1 MITLYVGESAL
12 NSLLVYIVSII
23 YHFVAQIMKLFV
35 VLSET
40 EILDSSV
47 YMQLVKNFY
56 LILGVGMLFVIA
68 FSLLK
73 VMVDPESSKG
83 TEETTGIIKKF
94 ITSILLLI
102 FLPTIFSFAFS
113 FQSAVVRQGTIGK
126 IFGNNVAVTSDDLKS
141 VGATMANSVFLPF
154 FQPTEEFVENECNGV
169 NDNECLKKI
178 KAPNYIFK
186 TALNDSSNLYETIEA
201 VNSGK
206 LSFAA
211 YADYGDSIKEGDV
224 SFNFIL
230 SLFCGI
236 FMIYVVFSFCLD
248 LGLRYVKLL
257 FYQVIAPI
265 PLFFRIVPNSK
276 ISDTF
281 NQWVKVTITCYL
293 EVFIRLF
300 VIYFGVWLCGV
311 LLNEDNGIFRSN
323 FASGDG
329 AVSLFANLVI
339 VLSILTFMKQA
350 PKLIGEAFGFDSS
363 NIKLGLS
370 EKLGGLFAAGG
381 AVGSLI
387 ASKGNPLAAIRGW
400 KNGIGNIGAE
410 AKRRKEYKDA
420 RSAGVTKRQMMMDY
434 MLSKAGFGSQ
444 ADIQKSKVE
453 DEDYEVSNESA
464 KDITYQKPNGEKVT
478 IGKGEKNK
486 KINAGD
492 IESMEAEKAKNIS
505 KISAHRDR
513 IKNLEQE
520 AASGSA
526 RIQHKSDLKSEAEKK
541 IDEAGSTVM
550 GEFTYYEPDVNGNI
564 EFNSDGE
571 LIAGTQKKFTGT
583 YEQIKHFKMNN
594 LSARQIETAQ
604 SDESIRDKMIA
615 DYIIEESKKAGSKI
629 ARDMYSGFKSIQY
642 NKGYEFYTYEYEV
655 DEEGKIKTDKNGKE
669 ITKKD
674 DKGEV
679 IIRKI
684 SFNVE
689 QDENGAWRVDRKSLV
704 DENGIELSEQ
714 SIKDFGLIG
723 IEKSDYDLIKKIDK
737 IAKTSNGIIENK
749 KQFIQETEI
758 NTIQAQNDA
767 IDAIKQQF
775 NDAKDAAMRTSEMR
789 QREISSK
796 YIANRNSDNK

>member
-35 VLSET
+35 VLSEA

-230 SLFCGI
+230 ALFCGI

-300 VIYFGVWLCGV
+300 IIYFGVWLCSV

-329 AVSLFANLVI
+329 IISLFANLVI
-339 VLSILTFMKQA
+339 VLSILTFMKQV

-363 NIKLGLS
+363 NMKLNIKQKIADS
-370 EKLGGLFAAGG
+370 GLFAVAGVVGG
-381 AVGSLI
+381 AAISTVRNLRKFKGEFKGK
-387 ASKGNPLAAIRGW
+387 SKAEKFTNGMRMLKGGAAGIIGGGYRGFKAGN
-400 KNGIGNIGAE
+400 E
-410 AKRRKEYKDA
+410 AKSFSEMKSGISSAVNETTAKQDERNDLFSRGGNTIMGGYKAKANDKKDSIKEFW
-420 RSAGVTKRQMMMDY
+420 
-434 MLSKAGFGSQ
+434 LGSQ
-444 ADIQKSKVE
+444 EQANAKIKSY
-453 DEDYEVSNESA
+453 DELIGLNDSA
-464 KDITYQKPNGEKVT
+464 KKSAKALV
-478 IGKGEKNK
+478 
-486 KINAGD
+486 
-492 IESMEAEKAKNIS
+492 EKAKTMS
-505 KISAHRDR
+505 
-513 IKNLEQE
+513 
-520 AASGSA
+520 
-526 RIQHKSDLKSEAEKK
+526 
-541 IDEAGSTVM
+541 
-550 GEFTYYEPDVNGNI
+550 
-564 EFNSDGE
+564 
-571 LIAGTQKKFTGT
+571 
-583 YEQIKHFKMNN
+583 
-594 LSARQIETAQ
+594 
-604 SDESIRDKMIA
+604 
-615 DYIIEESKKAGSKI
+615 
-629 ARDMYSGFKSIQY
+629 
-642 NKGYEFYTYEYEV
+642 
-655 DEEGKIKTDKNGKE
+655 EGKIKDKYGEDFSEKIRTLQRAELDCEVAKKQLDWAVDNGVF
-669 ITKKD
+669 
-674 DKGEV
+674 GEV
-679 IIRKI
+679 LEEYKTAYEEAKFNI
-684 SFNVE
+684 STQKKNAEDFLVE
-689 QDENGAWRVDRKSLV
+689 QLYVDKDTWDSFTSDLKVDLSDGRIATDTIRVKLQSPEFSSEAEIINAGITPDTVGNIAYKVDEEIPVIDENGEVVL
-704 DENGIELSEQ
+704 DENGNPRTETKTTKG
-714 SIKDFGLIG
+714 IKVALDNLEVRKG
-723 IEKSDYDLIKKIDK
+723 E
-737 IAKTSNGIIENK
+737 IAKESAIYN
-749 KQFIQETEI
+749 ETH
-758 NTIQAQNDA
+758 
-767 IDAIKQQF
+767 K
-775 NDAKDAAMRTSEMR
+775 S
-789 QREISSK
+789 
-796 YIANRNSDNK
+796 SDNK

>member
-35 VLSET
+35 VLSEA

-236 FMIYVVFSFCLD
+236 FMIYVVFSFCFD

-281 NQWVKVTITCYL
+281 NQWVKVTVTCYL

-387 ASKGNPLAAIRGW
+387 ASKGNPLAAVRGW

-420 RSAGVTKRQMMMDY
+420 RSAGVTKRQMMKDY
-434 MLSKAGFGSQ
+434 MLNKAGFGSQ
-444 ADIQKSKVE
+444 ADIQKSKIE
-453 DEDYEVSNESA
+453 DEDYNVSNESA
-464 KDITYQKPNGEKVT
+464 ENITYTKPNGEKVT
-478 IGKGEKNK
+478 IGKGQNKN
-486 KINAGD
+486 INAGD
-492 IESMEAEKAKNIS
+492 IESMEATKAENVN

-520 AASGSA
+520 AASGSS
-526 RIQHKSDLKSEAEKK
+526 RIQHKKNLKDEAEKK
-541 IDEAGSTVM
+541 IDEAGSKVIGTL
-550 GEFTYYEPDVNGNI
+550 EYEDENGNSMT
-564 EFNSDGE
+564 F
-571 LIAGTQKKFTGT
+571 KGT
-583 YEQIKHFKMNN
+583 YEQIMYFKQNN
-594 LSARQIETAQ
+594 LSVEQRQKVD
-604 SDESIRDKMIA
+604 SDEKIRDRMIA
-615 DYIIEESKKAGSKI
+615 DYIANEYSLEDSKI
-629 ARDMYSGFKSIQY
+629 KQDMNSGFRSIQ
-642 NKGYEFYTYEYEV
+642 NNGGYEYNTFVYEFNPDGSY
-655 DEEGKIKTDKNGKE
+655 KTDANGNKIIAKDSNGKE
-669 ITKKD
+669 KTTKIK
-674 DKGEV
+674 
-679 IIRKI
+679 
-684 SFNVE
+684 FNVKL
-689 QDENGAWRVDRKSLV
+689 ENGNWIIDEDSFV
-704 DENGIELSEQ
+704 DENGNKMSSQ
-714 SIKDFGLIG
+714 QVQDTGLNG
-723 IEKSDYDLIKKIDK
+723 LENYDLVSKIDK
-737 IAKTSNGIIENK
+737 LAKTSNGIINAK
-749 KQFIQETEI
+749 KQDIQENEI
-758 NTIQAQNDA
+758 DVIQAQNDA

-796 YIANRNSDNK
+796 YIANRNNNNK

>member
-35 VLSET
+35 VLSEA

-230 SLFCGI
+230 ALFCGI

-300 VIYFGVWLCGV
+300 IIYFGVWLCSV

-329 AVSLFANLVI
+329 IISLFANLVI
-339 VLSILTFMKQA
+339 VLSILTFMKQV

-363 NIKLGLS
+363 NMKLNIKQKIADS
-370 EKLGGLFAAGG
+370 GLFAVAGVVGG
-381 AVGSLI
+381 AAISTVRNLRKF
-387 ASKGNPLAAIRGW
+387 KGEFKG
-400 KNGIGNIGAE
+400 K
-410 AKRRKEYKDA
+410 
-420 RSAGVTKRQMMMDY
+420 
-434 MLSKAGFGSQ
+434 SKAEKFTNGMRMLKGGAAGIIGGGYRGFKAGNDAKSFSEMKSGISSAVNETTAKQDERNDLFSRGGNTIIGGYKAKSNDKKDSIKEFWLGSQ
-444 ADIQKSKVE
+444 EQANV
-453 DEDYEVSNESA
+453 
-464 KDITYQKPNGEKVT
+464 
-478 IGKGEKNK
+478 
-486 KINAGD
+486 KINAYDELIGLNDSAKKSAKSLVEKGKKMSEDQLQKKYGD
-492 IESMEAEKAKNIS
+492 AVAS
-505 KISAHRDR
+505 KIQSS
-513 IKNLEQE
+513 KV
-520 AASGSA
+520 
-526 RIQHKSDLKSEAEKK
+526 AE
-541 IDEAGSTVM
+541 
-550 GEFTYYEPDVNGNI
+550 
-564 EFNSDGE
+564 
-571 LIAGTQKKFTGT
+571 L
-583 YEQIKHFKMNN
+583 
-594 LSARQIETAQ
+594 
-604 SDESIRDKMIA
+604 
-615 DYIIEESKKAGSKI
+615 
-629 ARDMYSGFKSIQY
+629 
-642 NKGYEFYTYEYEV
+642 EYEV
-655 DEEGKIKTDKNGKE
+655 AQKQLDAAINSDKNNVDYDKQVQKARERVMETKDAMGKVNKDAEDFITEMLYAKKDAWDNFNADLKIDLSNGRVAADKVRVKLQSPEFSSEVGVVNAGITPDTVNDIGYKFEIPVLDEHGNPKIGADGKE
-669 ITKKD
+669 IKVT
-674 DKGEV
+674 
-679 IIRKI
+679 
-684 SFNVE
+684 
-689 QDENGAWRVDRKSLV
+689 Q
-704 DENGIELSEQ
+704 GIKQALDNLE
-714 SIKDFGLIG
+714 
-723 IEKSDYDLIKKIDK
+723 IEKGKLATESAIYNETHKN
-737 IAKTSNGIIENK
+737 SNNK
-749 KQFIQETEI
+749 
-758 NTIQAQNDA
+758 
-767 IDAIKQQF
+767 
-775 NDAKDAAMRTSEMR
+775 
-789 QREISSK
+789 
-796 YIANRNSDNK
+796 

>member
-35 VLSET
+35 VLSEA

-73 VMVDPESSKG
+73 AMVDPESSKG

-126 IFGNNVAVTSDDLKS
+126 IFGNNATVTSNNLKS

-154 FQPTEEFVENECNGV
+154 FQPTEEFVENDCNGV

-186 TALNDSSNLYETIEA
+186 TVLNDSSNLYETVEA

-211 YADYGDSIKEGDV
+211 YADYGDNIKDGDV

-230 SLFCGI
+230 ALFCGI
-236 FMIYVVFSFCLD
+236 YMIYVVFSFCLD

-265 PLFFRIVPNSK
+265 PLFLRIVPNSK

-300 VIYFGVWLCGV
+300 IIYFGVWLCSV

-329 AVSLFANLVI
+329 VVSLFANLVI
-339 VLSILTFMKQA
+339 VLSILTFMKQV
-350 PKLIGEAFGFDSS
+350 PKLIGDAFGFDSS

-370 EKLGGLFAAGG
+370 EKFGGLLAAGG

-420 RSAGVTKRQMMMDY
+420 RKSGVTKRQMMKDY
-434 MLSKAGFGSQ
+434 MLNKAGFGST
-444 ADIQKSKVE
+444 ADIEKGKIE
-453 DEDYEVSNESA
+453 DNDYKVSNESGE
-464 KDITYQKPNGEKVT
+464 DIFYTKPNGEKVI
-478 IGKGEKNK
+478 IGKGNSE
-486 KINAGD
+486 KINGGD
-492 IESMEAEKAKNIS
+492 IESLEAAKAENIN

-520 AASGSA
+520 AASGSS
-526 RIQHKSDLKSEAEKK
+526 RIQHKKNLKDEAEKK
-541 IDEAGSTVM
+541 IDEAGSKVIGTLKYKD
-550 GEFTYYEPDVNGNI
+550 ENG
-564 EFNSDGE
+564 DDK
-571 LIAGTQKKFTGT
+571 TFTGT
-583 YEQIKHFKMNN
+583 YEQIMFFKQNN
-594 LSARQIETAQ
+594 LSVEQRQAVA
-604 SDESIRDKMIA
+604 SDEAIRDKMIA
-615 DYIIEESKKAGSKI
+615 DYIAKEYSLDDSKI
-629 ARDMYSGFKSIQY
+629 KQDMNSGFRSIQNY
-642 NKGYEFYTYEYEV
+642 GGYEYNTFVYEV
-655 DEEGKIKTDKNGKE
+655 NPDGSYKKDANGNKIIAKDENGKE
-669 ITKKD
+669 KTTKIK
-674 DKGEV
+674 
-679 IIRKI
+679 
-684 SFNVE
+684 FNVKM
-689 QDENGAWRVDRKSLV
+689 ENGNWIVDNESFVDSAGNKVDAKETGLV
-704 DENGIELSEQ
+704 GLEN
-714 SIKDFGLIG
+714 
-723 IEKSDYDLIKKIDK
+723 YDLVSKIDK
-737 IAKTSNGIIENK
+737 IAKTSNGIINAK
-749 KQFIQETEI
+749 KQDIQENEI
-758 NTIQAQNDA
+758 DVIQAQNDA

-796 YIANRNSDNK
+796 YIANRNNNNK

>member
-35 VLSET
+35 VLSEA

-236 FMIYVVFSFCLD
+236 FMIYVVFSFCFD

-281 NQWVKVTITCYL
+281 NQWVKVTVTCYL

-410 AKRRKEYKDA
+410 AKRRKDYDDA
-420 RSAGVTKRQMMMDY
+420 RKAGVTKRQMLKDY
-434 MLSKAGFGSQ
+434 MLNKAGFESSYDRENSELEDKKFKVTNSSDSPITYKDINGEEHTINSEGESELDKNDVENLNARKRELSSNIAGIREKISMRNDQNSQNDDIISGRKAFKDEYEKKVREGEYNEGTYYYWKKVGSNWEQ
-444 ADIQKSKVE
+444 REYKGDINSIENFYKNFLTAEEQEYSNANRFEVVDSETGESKWVGGETMKEVFDRFGEEYAKSGKNQKVTAGINEALEAAAAEGAKTE
-453 DEDYEVSNESA
+453 FFDYE
-464 KDITYQKPNGEKVT
+464 
-478 IGKGEKNK
+478 
-486 KINAGD
+486 
-492 IESMEAEKAKNIS
+492 
-505 KISAHRDR
+505 
-513 IKNLEQE
+513 
-520 AASGSA
+520 
-526 RIQHKSDLKSEAEKK
+526 
-541 IDEAGSTVM
+541 
-550 GEFTYYEPDVNGNI
+550 
-564 EFNSDGE
+564 
-571 LIAGTQKKFTGT
+571 
-583 YEQIKHFKMNN
+583 
-594 LSARQIETAQ
+594 
-604 SDESIRDKMIA
+604 
-615 DYIIEESKKAGSKI
+615 
-629 ARDMYSGFKSIQY
+629 Y
-642 NKGYEFYTYEYEV
+642 N
-655 DEEGKIKTDKNGKE
+655 
-669 ITKKD
+669 
-674 DKGEV
+674 
-679 IIRKI
+679 
-684 SFNVE
+684 
-689 QDENGAWRVDRKSLV
+689 
-704 DENGIELSEQ
+704 ENGIRTGEILKTTMKVTKQ
-714 SIKDFGLIG
+714 DGKYVAKVVVT
-723 IEKSDYDLIKKIDK
+723 KSDG
-737 IAKTSNGIIENK
+737 TIIS
-749 KQFIQETEI
+749 ETEPI
-758 NTIQAQNDA
+758 DDALEIISKRDKLAKADSTYLNSLNAQDSRLIAPQEDEMKAIDSIVAQYNDA
-767 IDAIKQQF
+767 IESY
-775 NDAKDAAMRTSEMR
+775 KDREEFKR
-789 QREISSK
+789 KEISSK
-796 YIANRNSDNK
+796 YIANRNNNNK